1 MVDISVILV
10 ARNEER
16 YIVEC
21 IRSVEEQFIDKNNW
35 ELIVVDGKSED
46 RTVSLCKE
54 YLTNN
59 ADYPFQILNNP
70 GKILATGWNIGIQ
83 AATGKYIIRPD
94 AHAILYPDYV
104 KLGVKTLEGKK
115 EVGVVGG
122 TLKTLSRGF
131 WGDLIKVALSSEIGV
146 GNSSF
151 RIGAKSGYKDTAVY
165 GLYRKEVFDD
175 AGLFNENL
183 IRHQDT
189 ELHARVQKK
198 NWKFWLNENM
208 IAGYYCRDSLSG
220 LAKQMYNIGLHLP
233 ALIKG
238 NMVIGIRARHLM
250 PFFFF
255 AVFFSGIVLGTVFKI
270 LFYLALA
277 QIIIYFTILLFLS
290 SIKVVNG
297 KRVSLKYLLLVPIIF
312 TMHFSYFLGT
322 LKGFLN
328 KIFIALL

>member
-1 MVDISVILV
+1 MIEVSVILV
-10 ARNEER
+10 TRNEER

-21 IRSVEEQFIDKNNW
+21 IRSVEEQFINNNNW

-46 RTVSLCKE
+46 RTVNLCEE
-54 YLTNN
+54 YLNTN
-59 ADYPFQILNNP
+59 ADYPFRIFDNP

-83 AATGKYIIRPD
+83 AANGKYIIRPD
-94 AHAILYPDYV
+94 AHAILYPDYI
-104 KLGVKTLEGKK
+104 KFGVKTLEERK
-115 EVGVVGG
+115 EAGVVGG
-122 TLKTLSRGF
+122 ILKTLSRGF
-131 WGDLIKVALSSEIGV
+131 WGDIIKVALSSKIGV

-151 RIGAKSGYKDTAVY
+151 RTGAKSGYKDTAVY

-189 ELHARVQKK
+189 EFHARVQKK

-208 IAGYYCRDSLSG
+208 MAGYYCRDSLSS

-255 AVFFSGIVLGTVFKI
+255 TLFFLGIILGTVFKVF
-270 LFYLALA
+270 LYLAFA
-277 QIIIYFTILLFLS
+277 QIIIYFTVLLFY
-290 SIKVVNG
+290 SIIEVFSGN
-297 KRVSLKYLLLVPIIF
+297 RVSIKYLLLAPVIF

-322 LKGFLN
+322 LTGFLN
-328 KIFIALL
+328 KIFIKV